1 MIRKVIVFLLSAIIV
16 YIGLFAAI
24 PDPGNYTL
32 SDRDKLHI
40 TGIDKT
46 GINSLEF
53 NTIYDMNGN
62 ILLRKSGTD
71 IELMPEAEPG
81 IIWSSLE
88 LDSAVTLSQISDIIY
103 SVYKKNI
110 LIDTVL
116 VSITEFSPS
125 CNILITFGNSSSVP
139 VKFKWGMDFRYYLS
153 NTEGNIINAG
163 YDNLFLK
170 RTGSEDYVETEF
182 DSIAMPGDEIFVL
195 PQFISVL
202 GHVNNPGTF
211 SYNPRFTIKDY
222 ISMSGGSKDSG
233 DINKLRIITKDGS
246 RKTRDQALS
255 PGDIIIVDRS
265 SWTIFKEIVT
275 ALSTVAGIF
284 AIYSVFAP

>member
-1 MIRKVIVFLLSAIIV
+1 MIRKVIVFLLSLIIIC
-16 YIGLFAAI
+16 IGLFSAI

-32 SDRDKLHI
+32 SYQDKLHI
-40 TGIDKT
+40 TVIDRT

-53 NTIYDMNGN
+53 NTIYDMNCN
-62 ILLRKSGTD
+62 ILLRKSGKD
-71 IELMPEAEPG
+71 IELVPEAEPG

-88 LDSAVTLSQISDIIY
+88 LDSAITLSQVSDIIY
-103 SVYKKNI
+103 SVYKRNMI
-110 LIDTVL
+110 IDTVL
-116 VSITEFSPS
+116 VSINEFSPS
-125 CNILITFGNSSSVP
+125 CDILITFGNSSSVP
-139 VKFKWGMDFRYYLS
+139 VKFKWGMNFRYYLS

-170 RTGSEDYVETEF
+170 KADNNDYVPTGF
-182 DSIAMPGDEIFVL
+182 DSIGMPGDEIFVL

-222 ISMSGGSKDSG
+222 ISMSGGSKDTG
-233 DINKLRIITKDGS
+233 DIGKVRIITKDGN
-246 RKTRDQALS
+246 KKNLTRALS
-255 PGDIIIVDRS
+255 PGDIIVVDRS

-284 AIYSVFAP
+284 AIYSVFVP